1 MRVCGFTIVRN
12 AIKYD
17 YPIREAILSVLPVVD
32 TFIVAVGDSEDE
44 TRKLIESI
52 NSDKIQIIDTVWDL
66 NLREGGQLL
75 AKETNRCFDAIDNTF
90 DWCFYIQGD
99 EVIHEQ
105 YHEAIKEGMKE
116 YLNNNQVEGLLFDYV
131 HFYGSYDYVGN
142 SRRWYR
148 KEVRIIRNDKTIRS
162 YRDAQGFRKH
172 GNKLKV
178 KSIPA
183 KVFHYGWV
191 KPPEAQQEKQ
201 NNFHKMWHDDET
213 AAKMA
218 GTSSQFDYSSI
229 DSLAVFSG
237 SHPSVMQNRIQ
248 NQNWKF
254 EYDTRKIKLSVKDRF
269 LLLIEK
275 LTGWR
280 PGEYRNYIEI

>member
-17 YPIREAILSVLPVVD
+17 YPIREAIISVLPVVD
-32 TFIVAVGDSEDE
+32 AFIVAVGDSEDE
-44 TRKLIESI
+44 TRKLIEGI

-75 AKETNRCFDAIDNTF
+75 AKETNRCFDAIDSTF

-105 YHEAIKEGMKE
+105 YHEAIKQGMKE
-116 YLNNNQVEGLLFDYV
+116 YLNNSEVEGLLFDYI
-131 HFYGSYDYVGN
+131 HFYGGYNYVGN

-162 YRDAQGFRKH
+162 YRDAQGFRKNGH
-172 GNKLKV
+172 KLKV

-201 NNFHKMWHDDET
+201 NNFHKLWHDDKT

-218 GTSSQFDYSSI
+218 GTSSHFDYSSI
-229 DSLAVFSG
+229 DSLEIFSG

-269 LLLIEK
+269 LLSIEK
-275 LTGWR
+275 ITGWR